1 MALIKGKPI
10 RILKNHYSKK
20 YTIAFLLLR
29 RQDSVMPNGT
39 NSVPGIQ
46 HYNVCYFLLRNKKC
60 FQFRQSCPPLS
71 FGLEGKE
78 VEEQGK

>member
-46 HYNVCYFLLRNKKC
+46 HYIFVIF
-60 FQFRQSCPPLS
+60 S
-71 FGLEGKE
+71 
-78 VEEQGK
+78 